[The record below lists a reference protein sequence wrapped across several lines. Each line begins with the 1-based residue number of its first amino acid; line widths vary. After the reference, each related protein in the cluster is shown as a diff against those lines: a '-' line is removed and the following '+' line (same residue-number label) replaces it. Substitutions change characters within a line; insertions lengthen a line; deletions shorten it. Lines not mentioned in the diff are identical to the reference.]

1 MTPSWRVALGLPRV
15 ALHLLVALL
24 VIACGFPFFSQATR
38 DRLLRWWSRRVLAIC
53 GVTVRLVVSP
63 SDASGEAAIGHGKTG
78 AMLIMNHVSWIDI
91 YVIHTLRAARFVAK
105 AEIAGWPL
113 IGYLTARTGTVFI
126 ERGKRHAVRA
136 ANHRVAAILAEGG
149 FVAVF
154 PEGTT
159 SDGSTLL
166 PFHAN
171 LMQPVT
177 AAAIPLVP
185 AALRYVTRDG
195 KPTRATAYIGDTN
208 LFESIV
214 TILRNA
220 PILAELHLLAALDV
234 NGRTRHEAA
243 HAARTA
249 IANALGLPDHVEVQA
264 DAAAAAAQYLIPVSA
279 FGGTRPETPRD
290 PRDEPL

>member
-15 ALHLLVALL
+15 ALHLVVALL
-24 VIACGFPFFSQATR
+24 VIACGYPFLSKATR

-53 GVTVRLVVSP
+53 GVTVRVVVP
-63 SDASGEAAIGHGKTG
+63 ADASGEAAISHGKTG
-78 AMLIMNHVSWIDI
+78 AMLVMNHVSWIDV
-91 YVIHTLRAARFVAK
+91 YVAHTVRAARFVAK

-126 ERGKRHAVRA
+126 ERGKRHAVRD

-159 SDGSTLL
+159 TDGSTLL

-171 LMQPVT
+171 LMQPVIE
-177 AAAIPLVP
+177 AAIPLVP

-195 KPTRATAYIGDTN
+195 KSTRATAYIGDTN

-214 TILRNA
+214 TIIRNA
-220 PILAELHLLAALDV
+220 PIVAELHVLPALDV
-234 NGRTRHEAA
+234 NGLTRHEAA
-243 HAARTA
+243 QAARTS
-249 IANALGLPDHVEVQA
+249 IANALALPNHA
-264 DAAAAAAQYLIPVSA
+264 DADLDIAFEAVRDLIPVSA
-279 FGGTRPETPRD
+279 SARTRPETLRD
-290 PRDEPL
+290 PRDELL